1 MSDSEDAPEGTPEQG
16 RLISDRYRLDSRL
29 GGGAM
34 GSVWAGTDV
43 VLGRPIAVKA
53 VRLPP
58 GVPDAE
64 AAELRERTLREARA
78 IAVVSHPNVITLYD
92 VARDDGE
99 PFVVMELMPSESLA
113 TVVNERGA
121 LDEQQLAVLADS
133 VAAALEAAHRA
144 RIVHRDVKPGNVLL
158 GPDGRIKLSD
168 FGISRNLG
176 EPTLTR
182 TGIMLGTPAFIAP
195 EVAAGE
201 TLTFAADL
209 WGLGATLFAASEGC
223 PPYDTD
229 DNPMATVTSVVRG
242 PVPLPS
248 RTGPIG
254 EVITGLMVKD
264 PQQRLQLHEVRRR
277 IQHALPEPG
286 SHPLE
291 GLLDPETPTVRAL
304 EQVGSDSDR
313 TDDEQE
319 RTSQPEQQAP
329 ALADDPGPLPFTP
342 TPPPPKRRSPWAV
355 TALAL
360 SAVLVFALAL
370 GAGFTGSRAL
380 LGYDPLPSPQASQD
394 QLPRLVPRFST
405 AKYPADGG
413 EGNFTVPVPV
423 EWAEFHSVR
432 AGPPTESVAVHFVAP
447 DGRTDLVV
455 AHFDGY
461 YSDGY
466 TTQGYINTLPKI
478 FGGSDK
484 LFRLGANH
492 PVPSDTGKR
501 PDRQLS
507 FTTEIRGVS
516 TTSDPSTRRHSLMR
530 LMPHQ
535 GDLWI
540 LRVTVPDADVAF
552 GHSLFGS
559 ALRGFAPLP

>member
-1 MSDSEDAPEGTPEQG
+1 MDNGGVSDSEDAPEGTPEQG

-413 EGNFTVPVPV
+413 EGTSRCPFPWSGPSSTAFAPALPPRAWPSTSWHPTGARTSSWRISTATTPTATPRRDTSTRCRRSSEVPTSCSDWERTTPC
-423 EWAEFHSVR
+423 R
-432 AGPPTESVAVHFVAP
+432 ATRGN
-447 DGRTDLVV
+447 GRT
-455 AHFDGY
+455 
-461 YSDGY
+461 
-466 TTQGYINTLPKI
+466 
-478 FGGSDK
+478 GS
-484 LFRLGANH
+484 
-492 PVPSDTGKR
+492 
-501 PDRQLS
+501 
-507 FTTEIRGVS
+507 
-516 TTSDPSTRRHSLMR
+516 
-530 LMPHQ
+530 
-535 GDLWI
+535 
-540 LRVTVPDADVAF
+540 
-552 GHSLFGS
+552 
-559 ALRGFAPLP
+559 